1 MDFSKTLF
9 VPIISGLILLSVS
22 PLQAGPLKRNLLISY
37 SIGQG
42 VSVEK
47 AEYLQAELSGALS
60 ITGKAMILEGEKAK
74 PAKEALQKKS
84 PEEARRNPAETIK
97 AGASTGAHLVA
108 RINIEAL
115 GLEEEK
121 EQPTAIARAAV
132 TLDLYDTAAGT
143 YLGTQHLDSRQQAKA
158 AIVKY
163 QELLQPGTAG
173 YTKSPLGVV
182 QAQVIKDA
190 VSRIITA
197 VDKVRWQG
205 SVVEVIDGFV
215 YGNVG
220 REAGIK
226 AGDRFTVIK
235 PGKELSDPATGI
247 VLGIADR
254 QIATVRVIGVEDSY
268 FIGSSSDVDKIERG
282 YFLREE

>member
-37 SIGQG
+37 STGQG
-42 VSVEK
+42 ISAEK

-60 ITGKAMILEGEKAK
+60 ITGKVMILEGEKAK

-84 PEEARRNPAETIK
+84 PEEGRRNPAETIK
-97 AGASTGAHLVA
+97 AGASAGAHLVA

-132 TLDLYDTAAGT
+132 TLDLYDVAAGT
-143 YLGTQHLDSRQQAKA
+143 YLGTQHLESRQQAKA

-163 QELLQPGTAG
+163 QELLQPGTAS
-173 YTKSPLGVV
+173 YTKSPLGIV
-182 QAQVIKDA
+182 QAQVIRDA
-190 VSRIITA
+190 ASRIIAA

-220 REAGIK
+220 RDAGIK
-226 AGDRFTVIK
+226 AGDRFAVIK

-268 FIGSSSDVDKIERG
+268 FIGSSSDADKIERG